1 MGVGVRSCV
10 RKSTCTCTQN
20 SFIIFVTTT
29 VLLKRL
35 DFKAIRFHLPGGSTD
50 RSLGDGGGG
59 GGRVGGGGVGG
70 CGGGGRG
77 CCKGAL
83 GTSPPPPT
91 PPPPSRSS
99 LPPISPKSLF
109 CQTTNPPAHNA
120 ASSTSCRRSERLISI
135 LLSYRDRCG
144 YVYNGTRCTSVQQGA
159 RSARTSIP
167 KKLQGDCN

>member
-1 MGVGVRSCV
+1 MHMHAEQLYYFC
-10 RKSTCTCTQN
+10 N
-20 SFIIFVTTT
+20 DYI
-29 VLLKRL
+29 LLKRL

-144 YVYNGTRCTSVQQGA
+144 YVYKSHKMHIGSTRGKISSYEYTKKYCKVITTEGGTALFTL
-159 RSARTSIP
+159 P
-167 KKLQGDCN
+167 